1 MCRYGLSWNLV
12 IFHPCNNLSKFLT
25 MRWNSM
31 CTWIQYHI
39 IDHSPT
45 YQHWKLFYT
54 KGFCKSSVTDIMKA
68 CTEDSKL
75 LVQTRCFLAGSL
87 YLLENLSARQFF
99 HCWHMLNCAHPWS
112 AMTLCS
118 SPEPT
123 VSCCSSYVAL
133 LLVTLFLVMFEKI
146 HSWVT
151 TWVFFKMC
159 VKLVVFLYEFSFFYS
174 FNVSF
179 LGNTWSSQLI
189 YKSLSDSSNLVM
201 LNI

>member
-1 MCRYGLSWNLV
+1 MCRSGLSWNLV

-25 MRWNSM
+25 MKWNSM

-87 YLLENLSARQFF
+87 YLLENLSARQFPIAGT
-99 HCWHMLNCAHPWS
+99 CWVVRTVECSGAVWLPRAPRELLFFLRGITTCNSFLGHVWENTQLSYNLSFFSRCVLNL
-112 AMTLCS
+112 LCF
-118 SPEPT
+118 
-123 VSCCSSYVAL
+123 Y
-133 LLVTLFLVMFEKI
+133 MD
-146 HSWVT
+146 
-151 TWVFFKMC
+151 
-159 VKLVVFLYEFSFFYS
+159 FSFFIVLTS
-174 FNVSF
+174 AF
-179 LGNTWSSQLI
+179 LETPEVPN
-189 YKSLSDSSNLVM
+189 
-201 LNI
+201 